1 MAAAPAFEWPSHF
14 QFRPFFTL
22 QPVQETREK
31 QLKLW
36 RELVLSYHEHHRLY
50 VLASTASDELF
61 RNPAIDRQLP
71 SEGVDAVV
79 ASLLAAHEAEWDDPD
94 TRTTLLIYWK
104 TPEALAREVAAWA
117 AAKLTR
123 FDAVVAITDLLGE
136 ASHAARG
143 GSSSAAAAPFQG
155 VHTALMARALS
166 LLEEEGKCAVM
177 GDVGVKFAV

>member
-1 MAAAPAFEWPSHF
+1 MEGFVWPQHF

-36 RELVLSYHEHHRLY
+36 RELVLSYHEHHRLH
-50 VLASTASDELF
+50 VLTSSASDELF

-79 ASLLAAHEAEWDDPD
+79 ASLLAAHEAEWDDPE

-117 AAKLTR
+117 TAKLTR
-123 FDAVVAITDLLGE
+123 FDAVVAITDLLGD
-136 ASHAARG
+136 ASSAPARG
-143 GSSSAAAAPFQG
+143 GSSSAAGAAPFQG
-155 VHTALMARALS
+155 VHAALMRRALA
-166 LLEEEGKCAVM
+166 LLEEEGRCAVID
-177 GDVGVKFAV
+177 DVGVKFAV